1 MTATMRAILQHAYGG
16 PEVLQLTEVSRPEP
30 GVTEVLVRVYAAGV
44 NPIDG
49 KTRAGGGFAPQVG
62 RPPFIPGWDLS
73 GVVAEIGYG
82 VTRFQPGDEVYGM
95 PNFPHRAGTY
105 AEFVAVRSRQVARK
119 PARLSHAEAAALP
132 LAGLT
137 AWQSLVDTAQV
148 GPGMC
153 VLIHAAAGGVGH
165 LAVQIAKARGA
176 YVIGTAR
183 AAKHDFV
190 RSLGADEVIDYTA
203 VAFEE
208 AVEAVDVVL
217 DLVGGETRRRSLE
230 VLAEGGLLIPLPRG
244 LDVSQEAAERGLRVA
259 PLIVEPDYRGLE
271 HLAELADSGKLKI
284 SVSRELPLAQAT
296 EAHRCIDSGSAT
308 GKTVLAVI
316 DQS

>member
-1 MTATMRAILQHAYGG
+1 MTATMRAIVQRAYGG
-16 PEVLQLTEVSRPEP
+16 PEVLQLAEVSRPEP
-30 GVTEVLVRVYAAGV
+30 IVTEVLVRVHAAGV
-44 NPIDG
+44 NPIDA

-62 RPPFIPGWDLS
+62 EPPFIPGWDLS
-73 GVVAEIGYG
+73 GVVEEIGYG
-82 VTRFQPGDEVYGM
+82 VTRFQPGEEVYGM
-95 PNFPHRAGTY
+95 PNFPRRAGTY

-119 PARLSHAEAAALP
+119 PASLSHVEAAALP

-148 GPGMC
+148 GPGTR

-176 YVIGTAR
+176 YVIGTAGS
-183 AAKHDFV
+183 AKHDFL

-203 VAFEE
+203 VAFEDV
-208 AVEAVDVVL
+208 VEPVDVVL

-259 PLIVEPDYRGLE
+259 PVIVEPDYRGLE
-271 HLAELADSGKLKI
+271 HLAELAGSGRLKVC
-284 SVSRELPLAQAT
+284 VSRELPLAQAA
-296 EAHRCIDSGSAT
+296 EAHRYIDGGGAT
-308 GKTVLAVI
+308 GKTVLTVI
-316 DQS
+316 ALS

>member
-1 MTATMRAILQHAYGG
+1 MRAIVQHAYGG

-30 GVTEVLVRVYAAGV
+30 MVTEVLVRVHAAGV
-44 NPIDG
+44 NPIDA
-49 KTRAGGGFAPQVG
+49 KTRAGGGFAPQMG

-73 GVVAEIGYG
+73 GVVVQIGYG

-95 PNFPHRAGTY
+95 PNFPRRAGTY
-105 AEFVAVRSRQVARK
+105 AEFVTVRSRQVARK
-119 PARLSHAEAAALP
+119 PTSLSHVEAAALP

-148 GPGMC
+148 GPGMR

-203 VAFEE
+203 GAFED
-208 AVEAVDVVL
+208 AVEPVEVVL
-217 DLVGGETRRRSLE
+217 DLVGGDTRRRSLE
-230 VLAEGGLLIPLPRG
+230 VLAQGGLLIPLPRG

-271 HLAELADSGKLKI
+271 HLAELADSGRLKV
-284 SVSRELPLAQAT
+284 SVSRELPLAQAA
-296 EAHRCIDSGSAT
+296 EAHRYIDGGGAT
-308 GKTVLAVI
+308 GKTVLTVI
-316 DQS
+316 SPS

>member
-1 MTATMRAILQHAYGG
+1 MATMRAIVQHAYGG
-16 PEVLQLTEVSRPEP
+16 PEVLRLTEVSRPEP
-30 GVTEVLVRVYAAGV
+30 GVTEVLVRVHAAGV

-62 RPPFIPGWDLS
+62 PPPFIPGWDLS
-73 GVVAEIGYG
+73 GVVDEIGYG
-82 VTRFQPGDEVYGM
+82 VTRFEPGDEVYGM
-95 PNFPHRAGTY
+95 PNFPYRAGTY
-105 AEFVAVRSRQVARK
+105 AEFAAVRSRQVARK
-119 PARLSHAEAAALP
+119 PASLSHVEAAALP

-148 GPGMC
+148 EPGMR

-183 AAKHDFV
+183 AAKHGFV

-203 VAFEE
+203 VTFED
-208 AVEAVDVVL
+208 AVEPVDVVL
-217 DLVGGETRRRSLE
+217 DLVGGETRLRSLE
-230 VLAEGGLLIPLPRG
+230 VLTGGGLLIPLPRG

-259 PLIVEPDYRGLE
+259 PVIVEPDYRGLE
-271 HLAELADSGKLKI
+271 HLAELADSGKLKV
-284 SVSRELPLAQAT
+284 SVSRELPLAQAA
-296 EAHRCIDSGSAT
+296 EAHRHIDGGGST
-308 GKTVLAVI
+308 GKTVLTVI
-316 DQS
+316 APS

>member
-1 MTATMRAILQHAYGG
+1 
-16 PEVLQLTEVSRPEP
+16 
-30 GVTEVLVRVYAAGV
+30 
-44 NPIDG
+44 
-49 KTRAGGGFAPQVG
+49 VG
-62 RPPFIPGWDLS
+62 EPPFIPGWDLS
-73 GVVAEIGYG
+73 GVVEEIGYG
-82 VTRFQPGDEVYGM
+82 VTRFQPGEEVYGM
-95 PNFPHRAGTY
+95 PNFPRRAGTY

-119 PARLSHAEAAALP
+119 PARLSHVEAAALP

-148 GPGMC
+148 GPGTR

-208 AVEAVDVVL
+208 AVEPVDVVL

-259 PLIVEPDYRGLE
+259 PVIVEPDYRGLE
-271 HLAELADSGKLKI
+271 HLAELAGSGRLKV
-284 SVSRELPLAQAT
+284 SVSRELPLAQAA
-296 EAHRCIDSGSAT
+296 EAHRYIDGGGAT
-308 GKTVLAVI
+308 GKTVLTVVAP
-316 DQS
+316 S